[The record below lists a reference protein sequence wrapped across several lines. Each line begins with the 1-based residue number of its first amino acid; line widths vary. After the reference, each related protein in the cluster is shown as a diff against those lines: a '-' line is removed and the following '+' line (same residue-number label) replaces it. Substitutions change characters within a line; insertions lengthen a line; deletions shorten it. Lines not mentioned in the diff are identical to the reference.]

1 MERYDSYKDSGVEW
15 IGEIPNHWSKIKLSM
30 TINTTQG
37 IQVDVPKQRYIKEEG
52 YERFLRIS
60 DYTNPNIEHRFVNVP
75 NLINY
80 MVNEDDIVMFRY
92 GESGKVVKGLKGV
105 ICNNVFSIS
114 SKKHEMSNNYLFE
127 VFSSN
132 DFYELLKSSSNN
144 PTLSQ
149 VSHSQIKE
157 QKVPFPPLSEQQQI
171 VSFLD
176 TKTSLID
183 SLIEKTQRK
192 IELLKE
198 KRTSII
204 NEVVTKGLNP
214 NVEMKNSGVEWIGEI
229 PSHYQMISIKFLVTT
244 PVSDGPHETPKFID
258 EGGIPFLSV
267 EGVVGNKIDFEKV
280 RGYISEELH
289 EQYSKKC
296 KPIRNDVLLVKSGST
311 TGKSTIVETD
321 LEFNIWSP
329 LCVIRSNTNKIIPR
343 FTFQTFQSGYF
354 RLLIE
359 NNWSYGTQPNIG
371 MGVIENLR
379 IVVPPIPEQQQI
391 VEYLDEQTGLIEK
404 IISIEVKRIE
414 LLKEYRQSL
423 ISEVVTGKRKV
434 VEL

>member
-1 MERYDSYKDSGVEW
+1 MERYDSYKNSGVEW
-15 IGEIPNHWSKIKLSM
+15 IGEIPSHWSKIKLSM

-37 IQVDVPKQRYIKEEG
+37 IQVDVPKQRYVKEEG

-75 NLINY
+75 NHINY

-157 QKVPFPPLSEQQQI
+157 QKVPFPPLNEQQQI

-183 SLIEKTQRK
+183 SLIEKTQLK
-192 IELLKE
+192 IELFKE
-198 KRTSII
+198 KRTSLI

-214 NVEMKNSGVEWIGEI
+214 NVEMKDSGVEWIGEI
-229 PSHYQMISIKFLVTT
+229 PIGWENGRLGYYSSVFRGSGYQYLNQVDEDYEGGKEKVVRISDITEFNPIWCEYQKQFENYRIQPDNILIGGTGHYFGKSIYVTKEMEGLIHSYNIIRVVIKNQYPKYVQYWLSSSKIREQMDISVLGSGQ
-244 PVSDGPHETPKFID
+244 PFID
-258 EGGIPFLSV
+258 IQGLKDLHILIPPF
-267 EGVVGNKIDFEKV
+267 
-280 RGYISEELH
+280 SE
-289 EQYSKKC
+289 QK
-296 KPIRNDVLLVKSGST
+296 
-311 TGKSTIVETD
+311 
-321 LEFNIWSP
+321 
-329 LCVIRSNTNKIIPR
+329 
-343 FTFQTFQSGYF
+343 
-354 RLLIE
+354 
-359 NNWSYGTQPNIG
+359 
-371 MGVIENLR
+371 
-379 IVVPPIPEQQQI
+379 QI
-391 VEYLDEQTGLIEK
+391 VKYLDEHTGLIDK
-404 IISIEVKRIE
+404 TISIEEKRIE

-434 VEL
+434 V

>member
-1 MERYDSYKDSGVEW
+1 MKKYDSYKDSGVEW
-15 IGEIPNHWSKIKLSM
+15 IGEIPSHWSKIKLSM

-37 IQVDVPKQRYIKEEG
+37 IQVDVPKQRYVKEEG

-157 QKVPFPPLSEQQQI
+157 QKVPFPPLSEQQEI

-198 KRTSII
+198 KRQKLIE
-204 NEVVTKGLNP
+204 EVILN
-214 NVEMKNSGVEWIGEI
+214 GEI
-229 PSHYQMISIKFLVTT
+229 ERVRLKHVVDLIKR
-244 PVSDGPHETPKFID
+244 PINREDNETY
-258 EGGIPFLSV
+258 
-267 EGVVGNKIDFEKV
+267 NKIGMYNWGRGIFKYPTEKGSELGDSTFNFIKEGDLLLSGQFSWEGSV
-280 RGYISEELH
+280 SMVGKEVHNCISSHRFHILMGRKDIVLNEYLWSYFTSQEGHFLLT
-289 EQYSKKC
+289 ENSFGSSGRNQ
-296 KPIRNDVLLVKSGST
+296 PLNIR
-311 TGKSTIVETD
+311 
-321 LEFNIWSP
+321 
-329 LCVIRSNTNKIIPR
+329 
-343 FTFQTFQSGYF
+343 
-354 RLLIE
+354 RLLKEKI
-359 NNWSYGTQPNIG
+359 
-371 MGVIENLR
+371 
-379 IVVPPIPEQQQI
+379 PIPELSFQLKI
-391 VEYLDEQTGLIEK
+391 KELVDYTRRFEK
-404 IISIEVKRIE
+404 HSKRNIE

-434 VEL
+434 V

>member
-15 IGEIPNHWSKIKLSM
+15 IGEIPSHWSKIKLSM

-37 IQVDVPKQRYIKEEG
+37 IQVDVPKQRYVKEEG

-114 SKKHEMSNNYLFE
+114 SKKHEMSNNYLFK

-157 QKVPFPPLSEQQQI
+157 QKVPFPPLSEQQEI

-198 KRTSII
+198 KRTSLI

-229 PSHYQMISIKFLVTT
+229 PSGWENGRLGYYSSVFRGSGYQYLNQVDEDYEGGKERVVRISDITEFNPMWCEYQKQFENYRIQPDNILIGGTGHYFGKSIYVTKEMEGLIHSYNIIRVVIKNQYPKYIQYWLSSFKIREQMDISVLGSGQ
-244 PVSDGPHETPKFID
+244 PFID
-258 EGGIPFLSV
+258 IQGLKDLHILIPPLS
-267 EGVVGNKIDFEKV
+267 
-280 RGYISEELH
+280 
-289 EQYSKKC
+289 EQH
-296 KPIRNDVLLVKSGST
+296 
-311 TGKSTIVETD
+311 
-321 LEFNIWSP
+321 
-329 LCVIRSNTNKIIPR
+329 
-343 FTFQTFQSGYF
+343 
-354 RLLIE
+354 
-359 NNWSYGTQPNIG
+359 
-371 MGVIENLR
+371 
-379 IVVPPIPEQQQI
+379 QI
-391 VEYLDEQTGLIEK
+391 VEYLDEQTGLIDK
-404 IISIEVKRIE
+404 TISIEEKRIE

-434 VEL
+434 V